1 MLIQNEIISLIK
13 NHKNILL
20 LTHKK
25 PDGDAAGAVFALA
38 AALKKISYLCV
49 KILFEDYNQKFNLIS
64 TSKISHNVD
73 KDKIDLVIILDCGN
87 ENRLGKF
94 EYIIDN
100 KVTINIDHHISNT
113 NFANYN
119 YVVSNASSTCE
130 IIYEFI
136 KKMDL
141 MDEKIAAA
149 LYAGIIS
156 DTGGFRHA
164 CTTSKTHKIVSEL
177 LIFNFPFTRIYNEL
191 MMEKTVDEIKYLSM
205 VINNL
210 EIIKPYHLAISFLTF
225 EQINSVSN
233 KFTGGLVDF
242 IKNIYGIEIAVMI
255 IENEDGSC
263 KLSFRSN
270 YTDVNKIAKEFNG
283 GGHKL
288 AAGGIINA
296 NIRETKE
303 KIIKIIKENSQCEM
317 V

>member
-1 MLIQNEIISLIK
+1 MSIQNEIISLIK

-38 AALKKISYLCV
+38 AALKKISSLCI

-64 TSKISHNVD
+64 TSKISHNID

-119 YVVSNASSTCE
+119 YVDSNASSTCE

-177 LIFNFPFTRIYNEL
+177 LVFNFPFTRIYNEL

-270 YTDVNKIAKEFNG
+270 HTDVNKIAKEFNG

>member
-1 MLIQNEIISLIK
+1 M
-13 NHKNILL
+13 L

-100 KVTINIDHHISNT
+100 KVTINIDHHIRNT